1 MSFKRVMP
9 AVFLVCL
16 FAISA
21 VSAADNV
28 TCDVF
33 CVNETIDEIAGAGDN
48 QVVLKENNDVG
59 TLYELDQ
66 LIEKSPE
73 GSNLKLTKDYR
84 YLSGQSNFGIDIEK
98 AITIDGQGH
107 TLDGNHGAR
116 IFNVKASD
124 VVFKNIFFIN
134 AYQDGFY
141 VQGGAIKGKCTA
153 INCTFIN
160 NTVDEDCGG
169 AMCNGNAIN
178 CTFINNY
185 AVKGGGAIAFG
196 NAENCIFIGNTAR
209 DEGGALYSGN
219 AINCIFINNSAED
232 GGAMLFGTARNCTFD
247 NNHAKYGGAF
257 NNGAAYG
264 CMFVDNS
271 AERWGGA
278 VRYVNVFKCTFINNS
293 AQSGGAF
300 AGDMGDNYAN
310 ESTFINNHADSDG
323 GAIYNGKAYNSTFIG
338 NTAEKGGAI
347 SYSDA
352 FNSTFKD
359 NSANYGNA
367 MNYGSCEYCYFGGDS
382 KSETYKSDVSH
393 EIIHASLELSQ
404 SGDYYLEKSLTVKL
418 INLDTKTGV
427 RYEDVKIKFSNGKEI
442 TLCTDSKGMVA
453 YDVTFNPGTYSV
465 TASVV
470 NDNIQAGSKSINNFK
485 IDKYPAS
492 LKLEQIG
499 NHYQSTLIRVSLT
512 NTKSNSGIAGKSIKL
527 TFSNGKTADLKM
539 DSKGIASYDVAFA
552 PGEYKVTCK
561 VNDLKINE
569 TAGLDFKV
577 NKVSSTIIQT
587 KLTTSYKS
595 GKSFKVRLV
604 NSQTKKPVT
613 GVKLTLK
620 VFTDNKFTTH
630 QLTTDANGYVYI
642 SCDKL
647 AVGSHK
653 VVVTCNNGYCI
664 GNSATSTVKI
674 TSLYPTLTTYTFKTK
689 LGTTLTGKG
698 VIIKDKNSKLPIK
711 GIKVKFKLYTKDKK
725 YRIYTLTTDSLGKCA
740 LFTNKYSLGSHK
752 LIITI
757 EIPKIYK
764 KALNKKYKSIKKT
777 TSLKILQ
784 GQKFKLMNN
793 NKYFDIIYSNG
804 NVRVA

>member
-1 MSFKRVMP
+1 
-9 AVFLVCL
+9 
-16 FAISA
+16 
-21 VSAADNV
+21 
-28 TCDVF
+28 
-33 CVNETIDEIAGAGDN
+33 
-48 QVVLKENNDVG
+48 
-59 TLYELDQ
+59 
-66 LIEKSPE
+66 
-73 GSNLKLTKDYR
+73 
-84 YLSGQSNFGIDIEK
+84 
-98 AITIDGQGH
+98 
-107 TLDGNHGAR
+107 
-116 IFNVKASD
+116 
-124 VVFKNIFFIN
+124 
-134 AYQDGFY
+134 
-141 VQGGAIKGKCTA
+141 
-153 INCTFIN
+153 
-160 NTVDEDCGG
+160 
-169 AMCNGNAIN
+169 
-178 CTFINNY
+178 
-185 AVKGGGAIAFG
+185 
-196 NAENCIFIGNTAR
+196 
-209 DEGGALYSGN
+209 
-219 AINCIFINNSAED
+219 
-232 GGAMLFGTARNCTFD
+232 
-247 NNHAKYGGAF
+247 
-257 NNGAAYG
+257 
-264 CMFVDNS
+264 
-271 AERWGGA
+271 
-278 VRYVNVFKCTFINNS
+278 
-293 AQSGGAF
+293 
-300 AGDMGDNYAN
+300 
-310 ESTFINNHADSDG
+310 
-323 GAIYNGKAYNSTFIG
+323 
-338 NTAEKGGAI
+338 
-347 SYSDA
+347 
-352 FNSTFKD
+352 
-359 NSANYGNA
+359 
-367 MNYGSCEYCYFGGDS
+367 
-382 KSETYKSDVSH
+382 
-393 EIIHASLELSQ
+393 
-404 SGDYYLEKSLTVKL
+404 
-418 INLDTKTGV
+418 
-427 RYEDVKIKFSNGKEI
+427 
-442 TLCTDSKGMVA
+442 MVA

-527 TFSNGKTADLKM
+527 TFSNGKTADLKT

>member
-1 MSFKRVMP
+1 MP

-485 IDKYPAS
+485 ICF
-492 LKLEQIG
+492 I
-499 NHYQSTLIRVSLT
+499 
-512 NTKSNSGIAGKSIKL
+512 IA
-527 TFSNGKTADLKM
+527 N
-539 DSKGIASYDVAFA
+539 
-552 PGEYKVTCK
+552 
-561 VNDLKINE
+561 
-569 TAGLDFKV
+569 
-577 NKVSSTIIQT
+577 
-587 KLTTSYKS
+587 
-595 GKSFKVRLV
+595 
-604 NSQTKKPVT
+604 
-613 GVKLTLK
+613 
-620 VFTDNKFTTH
+620 
-630 QLTTDANGYVYI
+630 
-642 SCDKL
+642 
-647 AVGSHK
+647 
-653 VVVTCNNGYCI
+653 
-664 GNSATSTVKI
+664 
-674 TSLYPTLTTYTFKTK
+674 TFK
-689 LGTTLTGKG
+689 
-698 VIIKDKNSKLPIK
+698 
-711 GIKVKFKLYTKDKK
+711 
-725 YRIYTLTTDSLGKCA
+725 
-740 LFTNKYSLGSHK
+740 
-752 LIITI
+752 
-757 EIPKIYK
+757 
-764 KALNKKYKSIKKT
+764 
-777 TSLKILQ
+777 
-784 GQKFKLMNN
+784 
-793 NKYFDIIYSNG
+793 
-804 NVRVA
+804 